1 MSNES
6 AKRFVTRMVEDK
18 VFAEKMEKLDGKGER
33 TAFIKQ
39 EGFDFSME
47 ELTAAAS
54 ELNTVDVVGGD
65 CCGTTCETDNV
76 KFYLDKIRFDA
87 QWHSLGNDLYFKN
100 NGIRRP
106 IA

>member
-1 MSNES
+1 
-6 AKRFVTRMVEDK
+6 MVEDK
-18 VFAEKMEKLDGKGER
+18 VFAEKMENLDGKGER

-65 CCGTTCETDNV
+65 CCGTTCEIDNV
-76 KFYLDKIRFDA
+76 KWYLDKIRSDA
-87 QWHSLGNDLYFKN
+87 ELYKVSMDN
-100 NGIRRP
+100 YYKISGLRRP
-106 IA
+106 V